1 MVSRRRKKKKW
12 IKQLTEI
19 LIIIF
24 RVKKPQFCGF
34 FSFVASNY
42 YFKKKIFFI
51 YVNQDEKRLTIRVDH
66 NIFKVVM
73 SKMILYLFYFFCIST
88 LLAAQSGSNRTDTN
102 IVTVRSAISLAVQQ
116 NPALRILKAEIDK
129 KRGELKSNSGLV
141 DPVISYGREGIGNS
155 SFTSYDEQRI
165 GITQEIEFPTKT
177 STLNKSI
184 NTAIE
189 SLELEYKN
197 KTLLLREEIK
207 KLYSELQYGLE
218 MLHLAENEFQISQQL
233 LEAVNLKYTS
243 GEATKTELLKAK
255 IQADEARNSISEATN
270 NMHRSRYSLFN
281 VIGLETSQQKYS
293 IKFPDTLYYEAIEIS
308 QDDILSSFVSMPGV
322 LAKMKSIESAKNY
335 REFAGNSFY
344 PNFSLSLFGQDM
356 GSGFKSFGFE
366 VGFSVPLW
374 FSMNQNGKIEEAT
387 ANIVASEEKYRE
399 ELLLMKKEVEIA
411 WHGYEAANENIGRF
425 IKGILSDSEELLRLT
440 TEGYQLGEIDFL
452 NLLEAQRTYLS
463 SSKRYYGYLL
473 DYQHRLIELE
483 RFSDRE
489 FLYNE

>member
-1 MVSRRRKKKKW
+1 
-12 IKQLTEI
+12 
-19 LIIIF
+19 
-24 RVKKPQFCGF
+24 
-34 FSFVASNY
+34 
-42 YFKKKIFFI
+42 
-51 YVNQDEKRLTIRVDH
+51 
-66 NIFKVVM
+66 M
-73 SKMILYLFYFFCIST
+73 SKTIIYIFVF
-88 LLAAQSGSNRTDTN
+88 SGFIALNYGQTVSPEKDSNS
-102 IVTVRSAISLAVQQ
+102 VTVKSAIILAMQK
-116 NPALRILKAEIDK
+116 NPGLRTLKAEIDK
-129 KRGELKSNSGLV
+129 KRGELRSNSGLA
-141 DPVISYGREGIGNS
+141 DPVISFGREGIGNS
-155 SFTSYDEQRI
+155 SFSSYDEQRI

-177 STLNKSI
+177 SSLNKTLLSE
-184 NTAIE
+184 IE

-197 KTLLLREEIK
+197 KSLLLREEIK

-233 LEAVNLKYTS
+233 LEAVDLKYTS
-243 GEATKTELLKAK
+243 GEATKTELLKAR
-255 IQADEARNSISEATN
+255 IQADEARNSISEAKN

-293 IKFPDTLYYEAIEIS
+293 IKFPDTLYYEAVEIS
-308 QDDILSSFVSMPGV
+308 QDDILSTFVSMPGV
-322 LAKMKSIESAKNY
+322 LAKMKSIESARNY
-335 REFAGNSFY
+335 REYAGNSYY
-344 PNFSLSLFGQDM
+344 PNFSLHLFGQDM

-374 FSMNQNGKIEEAT
+374 FGMNQNGKIEEAS
-387 ANIVASEEKYRE
+387 ANLVASEEKYRE

-411 WHGYEAANENIGRF
+411 WHGYEAANENILRF

-440 TEGYQLGEIDFL
+440 TEGYKLGEIDFL

-483 RFSDRE
+483 RFSNRE

>member
-1 MVSRRRKKKKW
+1 MSR
-12 IKQLTEI
+12 L
-19 LIIIF
+19 
-24 RVKKPQFCGF
+24 
-34 FSFVASNY
+34 
-42 YFKKKIFFI
+42 
-51 YVNQDEKRLTIRVDH
+51 
-66 NIFKVVM
+66 
-73 SKMILYLFYFFCIST
+73 ILYLFIFFGFIHSIY
-88 LLAAQSGSNRTDTN
+88 AQSGWQISDSNS
-102 IVTVRSAISLAVQQ
+102 VTVKSAIILAMQK
-116 NPALRILKAEIDK
+116 NPGLRILKAEIDK
-129 KRGELKSNSGLV
+129 KKGELRSSSGLS

-155 SFTSYDEQRI
+155 SFSSYDEQRI
-165 GITQEIEFPTKT
+165 GISQEIEFPTKT
-177 STLNKSI
+177 SYLNKTI
-184 NTAIE
+184 LTEIE

-197 KTLLLREEIK
+197 KSLLLREEIK

-233 LEAVNLKYTS
+233 LEAVDLKYTS

-293 IKFPDTLYYEAIEIS
+293 IQFPDTLYYEAVEIS

-322 LAKMKSIESAKNY
+322 LAKMKSVESARNY
-335 REFAGNSFY
+335 KEYAGNSFY

-374 FSMNQNGKIEEAT
+374 FGMNQNGKIDEAS
-387 ANIVASEEKYRE
+387 ANLVASEEKYRE

-440 TEGYQLGEIDFL
+440 TEGYKLGEIDFL

-483 RFSDRE
+483 RFSNRE